1 MFNSNQFTRY
11 DLIETIY
18 SLFKNSLI
26 QSNTLT
32 PIRLLVEHAA
42 LVCILNANIGTEL
55 GASLLQKFCMLINE
69 YLNNEATNEYLL
81 VEKKSLDNLIL
92 LICNLYNFKLF
103 SSTLLIDLLNSQLID
118 KLKENDFK
126 FEKIIDLILIIFRCV
141 GLSLRKENP
150 LLLKDLIVDLQAKIN
165 LIKLSSA
172 TSESIN
178 NRLKFMLES
187 INAIKNNDI
196 RKLDAYDQE
205 PVELIRKQAKLLL
218 KEDQTN
224 QLNIS
229 FKDLISANELGRWW
243 IVGSAWS
250 EQQQQ
255 QQEQTNSVN
264 QVVGAGNGDGYSDAI
279 LKLAKQQHMNT
290 DIRRA
295 IFCSIVSA
303 EDYTD
308 AFMKLIKLSLKKQ
321 QEREIIYVIMH
332 CALNENAHNPYYS
345 YLMQKFCQYDRRFK
359 MTLTFHS
366 WDKFKMLNEMNK
378 QQVFNL
384 SCLICHLI
392 CSDCITLSILK
403 VFIFNKLYKL
413 IFQKLK
419 KKKK

>member
-42 LVCILNANIGTEL
+42 LVCILNANIGIEL

-69 YLNNEATNEYLL
+69 YLNNNSTDEYLL

-141 GLSLRKENP
+141 GLSLRKDNP
-150 LLLKDLIVDLQAKIN
+150 LLLKDLIVNLQTKIN
-165 LIKLSSA
+165 LIKSTSI
-172 TSESIN
+172 SESIN

-205 PVELIRKQAKLLL
+205 PVDLIRKQAKLLL

-250 EQQQQ
+250 EQQQ
-255 QQEQTNSVN
+255 EQTKTVD
-264 QVVGAGNGDGYSDAI
+264 QIGGGGGDGYSEAI

-332 CALNENAHNPYYS
+332 CALNENAYNPYYS

-378 QQVFNL
+378 QQVLNL

-403 VFIFNKLYKL
+403 VYIFIFVSNY
-413 IFQKLK
+413 
-419 KKKK
+419 